1 MLPVKVRP
9 PAVHL
14 YVLSHRELWRNRFG
28 LVLLVVIP
36 PLFLAIVE
44 WTSGTQVLPIE
55 LYFRGETTHIL
66 LSQRDISLVFIGA
79 AVSGFLTAYYA
90 ILLFHRHFD
99 YYRYCIGMGLAPRD
113 FISARCTFFLTVV
126 VVLALLISVVVGLM
140 TELKNPA
147 GVFLGFMLVGVIYGA
162 YGGLVGLL
170 SKDFMVAVLGVVLL
184 ANLDAGWLQNP
195 VFYST
200 AQESRLIHWL
210 PAFNPTQ
217 VVFAAA
223 FTGRLNLWAVAL
235 SLVYTALFVAAMLA
249 MVHLR
254 VRSLQRWWKKE

>member
-1 MLPVKVRP
+1 MSRRSAGTPTGL
-9 PAVHL
+9 L
-14 YVLSHRELWRNRFG
+14 FWLSWRELWRNRFG

-44 WTSGTQVLPIE
+44 WTTGELPLPIK
-55 LYFRGETTHIL
+55 LYFQNETTSVL

-90 ILLFHRHFD
+90 IVLFHRDFNYFRH
-99 YYRYCIGMGLAPRD
+99 CIGMGLSPGQ
-113 FISARCTFFLTVV
+113 FVGARFLFFLTVV
-126 VVLALLISVVVGLM
+126 TILALLITVVVGAM
-140 TELKNPA
+140 TDIRTWV
-147 GVFLGFMLVGVIYGA
+147 GVFLGYLLLGAVYGA

-170 SKDFMVAVLGVVLL
+170 SRDFMVAILFVVLL

-200 AQESRLIHWL
+200 AQETTLIRWL
-210 PAFNPTQ
+210 PAFYPCQ

-223 FTGRLNLWAVAL
+223 FDGRINGWAIGM
-235 SLVYTALFVAAMLA
+235 SLGYAMLLTA
-249 MVHLR
+249 GMLAVVHIRIRGLR
-254 VRSLQRWWKKE
+254 RWWRQP